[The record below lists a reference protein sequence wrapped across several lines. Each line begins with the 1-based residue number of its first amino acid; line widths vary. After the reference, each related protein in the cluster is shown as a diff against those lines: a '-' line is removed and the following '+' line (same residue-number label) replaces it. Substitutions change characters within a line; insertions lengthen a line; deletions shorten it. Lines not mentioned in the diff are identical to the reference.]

1 MKVKRIV
8 PFRGLVG
15 IRPTLETGTGRARQ
29 VLPLTGKWGQPRRQ
43 TLVPKEQGETQGQH
57 LFQGL
62 SLQPDLHMGSCQPS
76 VWKTACPLLT
86 GAELRS
92 DLKNPSWHQE
102 LYTQLILGGTP
113 QGSTFN
119 LNGTCVLG
127 VELSELDK
135 QAAR

>member
-1 MKVKRIV
+1 MTYLQESEILSYTDPSSPVDSLGPQQVKVKRIV

-92 DLKNPSWHQE
+92 DLKNPS
-102 LYTQLILGGTP
+102 
-113 QGSTFN
+113 
-119 LNGTCVLG
+119 
-127 VELSELDK
+127 
-135 QAAR
+135 